1 VKRRGSGFR
10 PARAFRLFHFQP
22 HGKEEKSMLCKQ
34 QFSNSLF
41 RTTSRAVTIVL
52 TVAIGFALTIALT
65 QPTQAQTYKVIY
77 NFTGGLDGAGPFA
90 GLTMDQAGNFYGTTL
105 FGGATGNGTVFRLS
119 RSGSGW
125 FVIPLYSFQGGTDGA
140 YPYSR
145 VVFGPDGSL
154 YGTTLGGGYYCGN
167 CANGG
172 CGIVFNLKP
181 PATVPPAALSP
192 WKETVLYRF
201 SGGSD
206 GGAPGTGNLAF

>member
-1 VKRRGSGFR
+1 MHGRSQLSNLPS
-10 PARAFRLFHFQP
+10 PALSHLAI
-22 HGKEEKSMLCKQ
+22 
-34 QFSNSLF
+34 
-41 RTTSRAVTIVL
+41 AIVF
-52 TVAIGFALTIALT
+52 TVMIIAT
-65 QPTQAQTYKVIY
+65 QAAQAQTYKVLY
-77 NFTGGLDGAGPFA
+77 NFTGGLDGAGPYT

-105 FGGATGNGTVFRLS
+105 GGGSAGNGTVFRLS
-119 RSGSGW
+119 RKGSSW
-125 FVIPLYSFQGGTDGA
+125 VLTPLYSFQGGTDGA
-140 YPYSR
+140 AAYAR